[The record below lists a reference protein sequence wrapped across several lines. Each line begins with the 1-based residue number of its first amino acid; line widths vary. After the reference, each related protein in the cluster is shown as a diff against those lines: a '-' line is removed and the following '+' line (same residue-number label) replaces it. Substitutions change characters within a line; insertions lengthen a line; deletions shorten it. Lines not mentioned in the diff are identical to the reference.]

1 LRITPTSTSRTG
13 ALPAA
18 GEREREREREIERE
32 RGREGERERER
43 YRERE
48 RVREREREREG
59 ALMPPRRLLS
69 DWRDP
74 EMRRVLRLDLRAV
87 LAAASVLRSK
97 KRSPA
102 PSL

>member
-1 LRITPTSTSRTG
+1 MHCL
-13 ALPAA
+13 LPVR
-18 GEREREREREIERE
+18 ERERERERDRERE

-43 YRERE
+43 QRDRERERE
-48 RVREREREREG
+48 RVREREREREREG
-59 ALMPPRRLLS
+59 ALMPPRRLLA